1 MKHEA
6 KASVKDSGIEPE
18 RQEKVFDQMA
28 LHVGRCVRGDK
39 LLRRVI

>member
-1 MKHEA
+1 MKHKA
-6 KASVKDSGIEPE
+6 KASVKDSGIEPA

-28 LHVGRCVRGDK
+28 VHVERCVRGDE